1 LDAGGK
7 CDAGGARAKSRS
19 FGELRRQYFVY
30 VYVYVRQRRGRYHDI
45 NEFRRNGFKRHGLA
59 LELSKNSVYAG

>member
-19 FGELRRQYFVY
+19 FGELRGQYFVY
-30 VYVYVRQRRGRYHDI
+30 VYVRRRRGTYHDI
-45 NEFRRNGFKRHGLA
+45 NEFRRNGFKRHGLT
-59 LELSKNSVYAG
+59 LELSKNPVYAG